1 MARISNYNPDNGVAG
16 DDKLIGTSSSDS
28 QTSNYTLDSIGA
40 YMATNNLIKSNSSFA
55 IKFVDSANDMNH
67 GTILK
72 LGFGGGS
79 TNMTSFTGFLISKTN
94 AKGDSIEKLVRAVF
108 EDKVVISDYVNQQIQ
123 CNYTVTNIQ
132 QSDNYANFLEVS
144 VSSNSGS
151 GQFVDNNYFVV
162 SIKLESGDKSYEH
175 DQSSPSSSWVVTHNL
190 SKRASISVVDSA
202 GTIILCEVQYDSDN
216 QVTLSFDSSTSGKAY
231 IN

>member
-1 MARISNYNPDNGVAG
+1 MARLENYQQDSVVDGQ
-16 DDKLIGTSSSDS
+16 DKLIGTSSSNN
-28 QTSNYTLDSIGA
+28 QTSNYTLDSIGE

-72 LGFGGGS
+72 LGFGGGN
-79 TNMTSFTGFLISKTN
+79 TNMTSFTGFLISKMN
-94 AKGDSIEKLVRAVF
+94 AKGESIEKLVRAVF
-108 EDKVVISDYVNQQIQ
+108 DKKVAISNYANQQIQ
-123 CNYTVTNIQ
+123 CAYTVTNVQ
-132 QSDNYANFLEVS
+132 QSDDYANFLEVS

-162 SIKLESGDKSYEH
+162 SIKVEAGDKNYEH
-175 DQSSPSSSWVVTHNL
+175 DQSSPSSSWVITHNL
-190 SKRASISVVDSA
+190 SKRASVSVVDSA
-202 GTIILCEVQYDSDN
+202 GTMVMCDVQYDSDN
-216 QVTLSFDSSTSGKAY
+216 QITLNFDSSTSGKAY